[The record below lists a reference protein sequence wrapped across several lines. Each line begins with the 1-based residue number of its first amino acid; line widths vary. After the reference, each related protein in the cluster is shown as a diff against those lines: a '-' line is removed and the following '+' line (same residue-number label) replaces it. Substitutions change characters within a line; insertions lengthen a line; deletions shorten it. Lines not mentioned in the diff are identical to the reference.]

1 MGREKE
7 GKSVM
12 VVQHQHTINQN
23 QIIALYEKMR
33 EYGDV
38 IHANRMLDVLEKY
51 QNQELIIALVGHF
64 SAGKSSMINHLMGSE
79 LLANSPIPTSAN
91 IVKITSGQGVANVY
105 FHNGDKRVYR
115 EPYDLQEIK
124 KYSTDKQQI
133 SRIDIST
140 STTILP
146 EGTAILDTPGIDAA
160 DDADRM
166 LTESALHLADY
177 MLYITDYNHVQS
189 EVNLQFL
196 QTMEDKQLPY
206 VVIVNQIDKHDDEE
220 LTFDE
225 FQQKIKQTFDQWN
238 LHPSKVFYTSL
249 KEPQANYNE
258 WDELYAFVYQML
270 TNKSDYLNT
279 STSMM
284 HILEDHKSYVQTNI
298 DKKLD
303 LFDADTD
310 WSEKEEKWNEL
321 SDRMQQLTHQGT
333 ELKESFKRELQQ
345 TLKNA
350 YLMPAELREKA
361 KLYLE
366 SQQTGFKVGGIF
378 KSQKKTEE
386 AKQERKRQFLDG
398 INETIQT
405 ALKWRIRDKWYE
417 EVNNQQLPSSL
428 REQILPYLEIQ
439 LGEEDLTKSIRK
451 GAEVNG
457 DFVLIYTN
465 DLAEQVKGQFR
476 RQMSAMLDE
485 VSKQLQE
492 FNTQEISNLEME
504 LNQLNQIKETA
515 ENKALIIQEKND
527 YLHLLEDTL
536 MDPNPSDETLQEMQ
550 NQIQERKPNGM
561 YNEEDTPEQMT
572 DNSSE
577 IQNIDEYVEQNSV
590 QLSQINTRTLQR
602 SMIEASSI
610 LDLSGFESY
619 QHDLNK
625 REFSLKNR
633 SYTIALFGAFSA
645 GKSSFANALIG
656 EEVLPVSPNPTTAA
670 VNRIRPVQEP
680 YEHGQ
685 VVVSVKSEAAMIE
698 DIQRITKAYR
708 PPEGTLEELMKW
720 VDKKAITKDE
730 NLQRMYRSYLAA
742 IESGYQQMKDY
753 LGSEKMITLQEFSS
767 FVTEESK
774 ACFIKEMDLYYDC
787 GITQQGITLVD
798 TPGADSINAR
808 HTNVSFE
815 YIKHADAILY
825 VTYYNHALSRADK
838 DFLMQLGRVKDVFE
852 LDKMFFIV
860 NASDLAVDQTELAL
874 VTNYVEEQL
883 LQLGIRHPRL
893 YPVSSK
899 LSLKEKRAKEPLND
913 EMMKLEDSFYSFIH
927 NDLTSLTKQA
937 AVRDLERAYHALTDY
952 IRSLQMDA
960 SGKEQRKK
968 DINDAKNET
977 IQYVSTFKD
986 DSYITRMKQKL
997 EKQTFYVA
1005 QRFGIRFHDLFKE
1018 IYNPTTITESGS
1030 AGRDQLFSQ
1039 FDELSIYIGQELK
1052 QELQAISLRLEHLI
1066 HECMKEIHDEITS
1079 FAFRN
1084 DGIFELAS
1092 LDLPELRTPDHY
1104 PSIKLEKDASLKKVI
1119 SNYKDTRSFFVKNQK
1134 ETIKDQ
1140 MYAII
1145 EPSVK
1150 DYVDEGNRLLYKDY
1164 KEQWTTKFNQLKS
1177 QWQSEIEEIAEQ
1189 YINRM
1194 FVSVDMEMILERS
1207 KQLEKLLLE
1216 LKGKD

>member
-1 MGREKE
+1 
-7 GKSVM
+7 M
-12 VVQHQHTINQN
+12 VVQHQNTINQN
-23 QIIALYEKMR
+23 QIIALYERMR
-33 EYGDV
+33 EYSDF
-38 IHANRMLDVLEKY
+38 IHADRMIDVLEKY

-64 SAGKSSMINHLMGSE
+64 SAGKSSMINHLMGLE

-105 FHNGDKRVYR
+105 FHNGDKKVYT

-124 KYSTDKQQI
+124 QYSTDKRQI

-140 STTILP
+140 STPILP

-160 DDADRM
+160 DDSDRM

-196 QTMEDKQLPY
+196 QTMEEKQLPY

-249 KEPQANYNE
+249 KDPQANYNQ

-270 TNKSDYLNT
+270 TNKKDYLNT
-279 STSMM
+279 FTSMM
-284 HILEDHKSYVQTNI
+284 HILEDHKSYVHSDT
-298 DKKLD
+298 DKKLE
-303 LFDADTD
+303 LFAADTEN

-321 SDRMQQLTHQGT
+321 SDRLQQLTQQG
-333 ELKESFKRELQQ
+333 EDLKESFTRELQQ

-361 KLYLE
+361 KTYLE

-386 AKQERKRQFLDG
+386 AKQEREQQFLDG
-398 INETIQT
+398 LNESIQT
-405 ALKWRIRDKWYE
+405 ALKWKIRDKWYE
-417 EVNNQQLPSSL
+417 EINKQQLPSSL
-428 REQILPYLEIQ
+428 REQILPYIELQ
-439 LGEEDLTKSIRK
+439 LDKQDLAKAIRK

-457 DFVLIYTN
+457 DFVLLYTN
-465 DLAEQVKGQFR
+465 DLAEQIKGKFR
-476 RQMSAMLDE
+476 RQMRVMLNE
-485 VSKQLQE
+485 VSKQLQQH
-492 FNTQEISNLEME
+492 NAQEISNIEKELNH
-504 LNQLNQIKETA
+504 LNQLKETV
-515 ENKALIIQEKND
+515 ENKEVIIQEKRE
-527 YLHLLEDTL
+527 YLHLLEVTL
-536 MDPNPSDETLQEMQ
+536 VDPKPSKETLEEMQ
-550 NQIQERKPNGM
+550 NQIHVRKPNGT
-561 YNEEDTPEQMT
+561 YNEEDTTEQMADT
-572 DNSSE
+572 KSE
-577 IQNIDEYVEQNSV
+577 IQKIDNYVEQNSA
-590 QLSQINTRTLQR
+590 QLSQVSIRTLQK

-610 LDLSGFESY
+610 LNLSGFESY
-619 QHDLNK
+619 QNNLNK
-625 REFSLKNR
+625 REYSLKNR

-685 VVVSVKSEAAMIE
+685 VVVSVKSEAAMIQ

-708 PPEGTLEELMKW
+708 PPEGTLEELIEW
-720 VDKKAITKDE
+720 VDKKTITKDE

-753 LGSEKMITLQEFSS
+753 LGSEMIITLQEFSF

-815 YIKHADAILY
+815 YIKHADVILY

-860 NASDLAVDQTELAL
+860 NASDLAVDQTELAI
-874 VTNYVEEQL
+874 VNNYVEEQL
-883 LQLGIRHPRL
+883 IQLGIRHPRL

-899 LSLKEKRAKEPLND
+899 RSLQEKRAKEPLND
-913 EMMKLEDSFYSFIH
+913 EMMKLEESFYSFIH

-937 AVRDLERAYHALTDY
+937 AVRDLERAHHALIEY
-952 IRSLQMDA
+952 IRSLQMDE

-968 DINDAKNET
+968 EINDARNEI
-977 IQYVSTFKD
+977 IQYVSTFND
-986 DSYITRMKQKL
+986 DSYITRLKQKL

-1030 AGRDQLFSQ
+1030 AGRDQLYRQ
-1039 FDELSIYIGQELK
+1039 FDELAVYINQELK
-1052 QELQAISLRLEHLI
+1052 QELQAISLRMEHLI
-1066 HECMKEIHDEITS
+1066 HECMKEIHEEITS
-1079 FAFRN
+1079 FAFHS
-1084 DGIFELAS
+1084 DSIFELS
-1092 LDLPELRTPDHY
+1092 SVELLEMSTPEKY
-1104 PSIKLEKDASLKKVI
+1104 PSILLEKNASLKKVF

-1140 MYAII
+1140 LYAII
-1145 EPSVK
+1145 EPYVK
-1150 DYVDEGNRLLYKDY
+1150 AYVDEGNTMLYKDY
-1164 KEQWTTKFNQLKS
+1164 KEQWTSKLSQLKS
-1177 QWQSEIEEIAEQ
+1177 QWQVELEEIADQ
-1189 YINRM
+1189 YINRL
-1194 FVSVDMEMILERS
+1194 FVSVDIEMIVERS

-1216 LKGKD
+1216 IRGKD

>member
-1 MGREKE
+1 
-7 GKSVM
+7 M
-12 VVQHQHTINQN
+12 VVQHQNTINQK
-23 QIIALYEKMR
+23 QIVALYEKMR
-33 EYGDV
+33 EYGDF
-38 IHANRMLDVLEKY
+38 IHADRIIDVLEKY

-105 FHNGDKRVYR
+105 FHNGDKKVYT

-124 KYSTDKQQI
+124 QYSTDKRQI

-140 STTILP
+140 STAILP

-196 QTMEDKQLPY
+196 QTMEEKQLPY

-249 KEPQANYNE
+249 KEPQANYNQ
-258 WDELYAFVYQML
+258 WDELSAFVYQML
-270 TNKSDYLNT
+270 RNKKDYLHT

-284 HILEDHKSYVQTNI
+284 HILEDHKSFVHNNTE
-298 DKKLD
+298 KKLD
-303 LFDADTD
+303 LFATDTE
-310 WSEKEEKWNEL
+310 WSEKEEKWNDL
-321 SDRMQQLTHQGT
+321 SARIQLLTQQG
-333 ELKESFKRELQQ
+333 ENLKESFTRELQQ

-361 KLYLE
+361 KAYLE
-366 SQQTGFKVGGIF
+366 SQQAGFKIGGIF

-386 AKQERKRQFLDG
+386 AKQEREQQFLDG
-398 INETIQT
+398 INETTQT
-405 ALKWRIRDKWYE
+405 VLKWKIRDKWYE
-417 EVNNQQLPSSL
+417 EINKQQLPSSL
-428 REQILPYLEIQ
+428 REQILPYLKLQ
-439 LGEEDLTKSIRK
+439 LDKRDLAKAIRK

-457 DFVLIYTN
+457 DFVLLYTN

-476 RQMSAMLDE
+476 RQMRSMLDE
-485 VSKQLQE
+485 VSKQLEQL
-492 FNTQEISNLEME
+492 NAQEISSVNME
-504 LNQLNQIKETA
+504 LNHLNQLKETA
-515 ENKALIIQEKND
+515 ENKELIIQEKKE
-527 YLHLLEDTL
+527 YLRLLE
-536 MDPNPSDETLQEMQ
+536 ETLVDPKPSNESLEEMQ
-550 NQIQERKPNGM
+550 HQIHFRKPNGS
-561 YNEEDTPEQMT
+561 YNEEDTAEQQTEMMSEVQKI
-572 DNSSE
+572 DDHVEENST
-577 IQNIDEYVEQNSV
+577 
-590 QLSQINTRTLQR
+590 QLSKVSTRALQK

-610 LDLSGFESY
+610 LDLSGFESF
-619 QHDLNK
+619 QNDLNK
-625 REFSLKNR
+625 REYSLKNR

-685 VVVSVKSEAAMIE
+685 VVVSVKSETAMIQ
-698 DIQRITKAYR
+698 DVQRITKAYR
-708 PPEGTLEELMKW
+708 PPEGTLEELIKW

-742 IESGYQQMKDY
+742 IENGYQQMKDY
-753 LGSEKMITLQEFSS
+753 LGSEMIITLQEFSS

-883 LQLGIRHPRL
+883 IQLGIRHPRL

-899 LSLKEKRAKEPLND
+899 QSLREKRAKEPLND
-913 EMMKLEDSFYSFIH
+913 EMMKLEESFYSFIH

-937 AVRDLERAYHALTDY
+937 AVRDLERAYHALMEY
-952 IRSLQMDA
+952 IRSLQMDE

-968 DINDAKNET
+968 EINDARNEA
-977 IQYVSTFKD
+977 IQFVSTFND
-986 DSYITRMKQKL
+986 NSYITRLQQKL

-1030 AGRDQLFSQ
+1030 AGRDQLYRQ
-1039 FDELSIYIGQELK
+1039 FEELIIYINQELK
-1052 QELQAISLRLEHLI
+1052 QELQAIALRMEHLI
-1066 HECMKEIHDEITS
+1066 HDCMKEIHEEITS
-1079 FAFRN
+1079 FTFHR
-1084 DGIFELAS
+1084 DGIFELS
-1092 LDLPELRTPDHY
+1092 SIELPELRTPEKY
-1104 PSIKLEKDASLKKVI
+1104 PTISIEKDASLKKVI

-1140 MYAII
+1140 FYAII
-1145 EPSVK
+1145 EPYVK
-1150 DYVDEGNRLLYKDY
+1150 AYVDEGNTILYKDY
-1164 KEQWTTKFNQLKS
+1164 EEQWTAKFNQLKS
-1177 QWQSEIEEIAEQ
+1177 QWQAEVEEIAEQ

-1194 FVSVDMEMILERS
+1194 FVSVDIEMILERS
-1207 KQLEKLLLE
+1207 KQLEKLLHDI
-1216 LKGKD
+1216 KGKD